1 MNQLIAQQRVVKRKK
16 RKNLRVKEQ
25 TISVSPEIRLDAD
38 SKGALFFMALRRVFE
53 GLRFLTGPKVLY
65 LLGGMIVVFSLLLI
79 LANNSGPA
87 VAGIG
92 GGLGTFPRDVGI
104 DSLLDIYLSPGKSP
118 DVGTADIVPTGKV
131 LISYDPVTHT
141 VKRGD
146 TVSGIAE
153 QFGLTMSTIISFN
166 GIDNVRRLQAGAEL
180 KIPPVDGVMHLVK
193 RGESLSSI
201 ATGYGVGLEPILD
214 INNIGS
220 EIIHEGDKL
229 FVPNARMS
237 YVSYHKAMGDL
248 FIYPV
253 RGVLSSGFGM
263 RRDPFTNLMT
273 MHNGY
278 DIVARVGTPVVASN
292 EGRVVYTGENSLY
305 GRYVLLSHQGGF
317 QTLYAHLGKWSV
329 SEGQWVAQ
337 RQKIGELGNTGR
349 STGPHLHFSIYHNGQ
364 ALDPGRYLYF

>member
-1 MNQLIAQQRVVKRKK
+1 MNQLIAQQRVVKRK
-16 RKNLRVKEQ
+16 RRRNGSVKEKA
-25 TISVSPEIRLDAD
+25 TSVSPGKCLGAD
-38 SKGALFFMALRRVFE
+38 SKDVLFFMTFRRVLQ
-53 GLRFLTGPKVLY
+53 GLRFLAGPKVLY
-65 LLGGMIVVFSLLLI
+65 LLGVMIVVFSLLLF
-79 LANNSGPA
+79 LSNSYRPG

-118 DVGTADIVPTGKV
+118 DVGAGDIVPTGKV
-131 LISYDPVTHT
+131 LISYDPVTYT

-146 TVSGIAE
+146 TVSEIAQ

-166 GIDNVRRLQAGAEL
+166 GIDNVRRLQAGVEL
-180 KIPPVDGVMHLVK
+180 RIPPVDGVMHLVK

-237 YVSYHKAMGDL
+237 YVNYHKAIGDL

-253 RGVLSSGFGM
+253 RGILSSGFGM
-263 RRDPFTNLMT
+263 RKDPFTGLMT

-278 DIVARVGTPVVASN
+278 DIVSRAGTPVVASN

-317 QTLYAHLGKWSV
+317 QTLYAHLSKWVV

-337 RQKIGELGNTGR
+337 RQKIGELGSTGR